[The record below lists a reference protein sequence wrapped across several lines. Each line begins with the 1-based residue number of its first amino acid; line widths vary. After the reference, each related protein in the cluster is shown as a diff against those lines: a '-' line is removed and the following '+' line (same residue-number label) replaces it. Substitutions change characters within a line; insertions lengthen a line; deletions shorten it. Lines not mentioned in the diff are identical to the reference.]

1 MLISEQFRV
10 NKCKCVLRRREGK
23 LQTLRVLLC
32 VGSSSFCT
40 PWTTVFEF
48 CHIVTLLH
56 PRVILCP
63 PDVGRGGRDNSTTEL
78 LYIIIYN
85 NFKLLL
91 FLFFS
96 IIFYYFYS
104 SIISISSIFFY
115 FYCYSSYFS
124 SLISIFFI
132 PIIILLKPWTSSSLP
147 PRGSWWGA
155 GGRLELVGASR
166 NNAPMWQCDK
176 VTFLVK
182 SRLSLEAIDG
192 MATDIVR

>member
-1 MLISEQFRV
+1 MRTPSAWRETPDAQSV
-10 NKCKCVLRRREGK
+10 ALRR
-23 LQTLRVLLC
+23 LVIILHTLNDGFWIL
-32 VGSSSFCT
+32 SH
-40 PWTTVFEF
+40 
-48 CHIVTLLH
+48 CHIVASA
-56 PRVILCP
+56 RNIVSARRG
-63 PDVGRGGRDNSTTEL
+63 GRGGRDNSTTEL

-96 IIFYYFYS
+96 IIFYYFYPSILSIS
-104 SIISISSIFFY
+104 SIISIF
-115 FYCYSSYFS
+115 
-124 SLISIFFI
+124 L